1 LISLDVLISGISFDL
16 IIVRSLQRKGSEGT
30 RAETGREAGRGY
42 ECEGHASVEAAAEV
56 AGGRGG

>member
-30 RAETGREAGRGY
+30 GAETGGEAGRGQ
-42 ECEGHASVEAAAEV
+42 ERGGHASTEAAAEA

>member
-30 RAETGREAGRGY
+30 GAETGGEASRGQ
-42 ECEGHASVEAAAEV
+42 ECGGHASTEVAAEAA
-56 AGGRGG
+56 GGHGG

>member
-1 LISLDVLISGISFDL
+1 LISLDVLISAISFDL

-30 RAETGREAGRGY
+30 AAETGGEAGRGQ
-42 ECEGHASVEAAAEV
+42 ERGGHASAEAAVEA